1 MLQSIKKDK
10 LEVFVCDNK
19 VELGN
24 VAAKLAAEKIKQLLD
39 VKPLIN
45 IIFAAA
51 PSQNDFL
58 AALVA
63 DNSVEWQ
70 RINAFHMDEYLGLPA
85 GAPELFS
92 SFLNVKMF
100 DRVPFASVNC
110 LDGSKMN
117 FEAEC
122 ARYSA
127 LLKNNPADIVF
138 MGIGENTHIA
148 FNDPHVA
155 NFNDPELVKTVQL
168 DLACRQQQVNDG
180 CFDTLDAVPQYALT
194 LTIPALM
201 SAPYIYCMVPGIN
214 KAAAVK
220 LTLEQPVAERY
231 PSTIL
236 KAHNGAVLFVDRDSF
251 SLDQRK

>member
-1 MLQSIKKDK
+1 MLQNIKVDK
-10 LEVFVCDNK
+10 LEIVVSENRA
-19 VELGN
+19 ELGSI
-24 VAAKLAAEKIKQLLD
+24 AAKLASEKIKQLLSI
-39 VKPLIN
+39 KRFIN

-51 PSQNDFL
+51 PSQNEFL

-63 DNSVEWQ
+63 DSNIEWQ

-92 SFLNVKMF
+92 SFLKGKIFN
-100 DRVPFASVNC
+100 RVPFASVNYI
-110 LDGSKMN
+110 DGTNLN

-122 ARYSA
+122 ERYSG
-127 LLKNNPADIVF
+127 LLKKNPADIVF

-155 NFNDPELVKTVQL
+155 NFNDPELVKVALL

-180 CFDTLDAVPQYALT
+180 CFDTLEDVPQYALT
-194 LTIPALM
+194 LTVPALI
-201 SAPYIYCMVPGIN
+201 SAPFLFCMVPGIS
-214 KAAAVK
+214 KAAAIK
-220 LTLEQPVAERY
+220 LTLEQTVSEHY

-236 KAHNGAVLFVDRDSF
+236 KTHHGAVLFVDRDSY
-251 SLDQRK
+251 SQVSA

>member
-1 MLQSIKKDK
+1 MLQNIKGEK
-10 LEVFVCDNK
+10 LEVIVSENRA
-19 VELGN
+19 ELGN
-24 VAAKLAAEKIKQLLD
+24 TAAKLASEKIRQLLAI
-39 VKPLIN
+39 KPFIN

-51 PSQNDFL
+51 PSQNEFL

-63 DNSVEWQ
+63 DTSIEW
-70 RINAFHMDEYLGLPA
+70 RKINAFHMDEYLGLPA

-92 SFLNVKMF
+92 SFLKGKIF

-110 LDGSKMN
+110 IDGSKVN

-122 ARYSA
+122 ARYST
-127 LLKNNPADIVF
+127 LLKSHPVDIVF

-180 CFDTLDAVPQYALT
+180 CFDTLNDVPQYALT
-194 LTIPALM
+194 LTVPALM
-201 SAPYIYCMVPGIN
+201 SAPYLFCMVPGIN

-220 LTLEQPVAERY
+220 LTLEQPVSEHY

-236 KAHNGAVLFVDRDSF
+236 KTHDGAVLFVDRDSF
-251 SLDQRK
+251 SQVSA